1 MRLPIVKK
9 VVQFIDENDA
19 GQVEQAAE
27 LLTEIA
33 EARGIKDE
41 EMVVIGELLSNMFG
55 GLEVAHSDMARLA
68 HRLLGRDE
76 AALVPRHR
84 PRVHAFDGGELG
96 DGRARAR
103 GNSAWAYGG
112 GLPR

>member
-9 VVQFIDENDA
+9 VVRFIDENDA
-19 GQVEQAAE
+19 NQVEQAVE

-55 GLEVAHSDMARLA
+55 GLEVAQAVKDGANPKQ
-68 HRLLGRDE
+68 
-76 AALVPRHR
+76 ALNEFMK
-84 PRVHAFDGGELG
+84 RVMGSIDPVDGSEG
-96 DGRARAR
+96 
-103 GNSAWAYGG
+103 
-112 GLPR
+112 